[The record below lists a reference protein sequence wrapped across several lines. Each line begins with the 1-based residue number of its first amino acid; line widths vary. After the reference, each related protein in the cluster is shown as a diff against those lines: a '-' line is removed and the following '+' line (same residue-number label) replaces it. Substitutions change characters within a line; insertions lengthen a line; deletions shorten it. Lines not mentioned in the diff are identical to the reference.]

1 MEALNW
7 EKNILFNLIN
17 EEIDIGETYLYVKDP
32 KESKYYLFINKRENS
47 GLKHFNDSK
56 VFVKYSNDVED
67 IYKNIEEQS
76 PIKKRKM
83 MIAFDVMIVD
93 MLSNNKLTPIVNELF
108 TRGRTLNISLTFL
121 DNLILLYQKIL
132 D

>member
-1 MEALNW
+1 MNW
-7 EKNILFNLIN
+7 DKNTLFNLIIQ
-17 EEIDIGETYLYVKDP
+17 EIDIGETYLYVKDP

-83 MIAFDVMIVD
+83 MIVFDVMIVD
-93 MLSNNKLTPIVNELF
+93 MLSNNKLIPIVNELF
-108 TRGRTLNISLTFL
+108 TRGRKLNIYLTFL
-121 DNLILLYQKIL
+121 DNLILLHEKVL

>member
-1 MEALNW
+1 M
-7 EKNILFNLIN
+7 
-17 EEIDIGETYLYVKDP
+17 
-32 KESKYYLFINKRENS
+32 FINKRENS
-47 GLKHFNDSK
+47 SLKHFNDSK
-56 VFVKYSNDVED
+56 VFIKYSNDVED
-67 IYKNIEEQS
+67 IYQNIEEQS

-83 MIAFDVMIVD
+83 MIAFYVMIVD

>member
-1 MEALNW
+1 M
-7 EKNILFNLIN
+7 
-17 EEIDIGETYLYVKDP
+17 
-32 KESKYYLFINKRENS
+32 FINKRENS
-47 GLKHFNDSK
+47 SLKHFNDSK
-56 VFVKYSNDVED
+56 VFVNYSNDVED

-93 MLSNNKLTPIVNELF
+93 MLSNNKLTPIVNEIF

-121 DNLILLYQKIL
+121 DNLILLYQKIIY
-132 D
+132 

>member
-1 MEALNW
+1 M
-7 EKNILFNLIN
+7 
-17 EEIDIGETYLYVKDP
+17 
-32 KESKYYLFINKRENS
+32 FINKRENS
-47 GLKHFNDSK
+47 SLKHFNDSK
-56 VFVKYSNDVED
+56 VFIKYSNDVED

-108 TRGRTLNISLTFL
+108 TWGRTLNISLTFL

-132 D
+132 Y

>member
-1 MEALNW
+1 M
-7 EKNILFNLIN
+7 
-17 EEIDIGETYLYVKDP
+17 
-32 KESKYYLFINKRENS
+32 FINKRENS
-47 GLKHFNDSK
+47 SLKHFNDSK
-56 VFVKYSNDVED
+56 VFIKYSNDVED

-93 MLSNNKLTPIVNELF
+93 MLSNNKLTPIVNEIF

-121 DNLILLYQKIL
+121 DNLILLYQKIIY
-132 D
+132 

>member
-1 MEALNW
+1 M
-7 EKNILFNLIN
+7 
-17 EEIDIGETYLYVKDP
+17 
-32 KESKYYLFINKRENS
+32 
-47 GLKHFNDSK
+47 
-56 VFVKYSNDVED
+56 ED

-83 MIAFDVMIVD
+83 MIAFYVMIVD